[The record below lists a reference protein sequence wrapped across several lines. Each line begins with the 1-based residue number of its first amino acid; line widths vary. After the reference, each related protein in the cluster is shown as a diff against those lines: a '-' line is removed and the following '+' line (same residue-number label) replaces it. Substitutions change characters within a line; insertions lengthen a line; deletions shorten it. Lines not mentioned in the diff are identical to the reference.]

1 MDYRAT
7 AGAGAA
13 IVTSWVRSLVKMKWL
28 HYTGG
33 GATRMKPLK
42 CREFPTFFRGV
53 TRQQVIFKTFLTLC
67 HASIICLLINDALTR
82 KRESWRRC
90 TALLL
95 THSPPS
101 PTPHLSIPL
110 SHIHYQ
116 LPPSPFILHSPRVDS
131 FVFFFCF
138 AKYDTVRNR
147 SLFRQD
153 SIVLRNCKI
162 SENTKKS
169 VSSCFAKLQNNVSFR
184 IFIYFLSNFVPSLW
198 VSYLVFEFRTSSRVL
213 YLLFEFRTYYSSCV
227 PFCRHK
233 CPVSSL
239 KD

>member
-67 HASIICLLINDALTR
+67 HASIICLRVNDALTR

-95 THSPPS
+95 THIPPS

-131 FVFFFCF
+131 FVFFFVSRNTILYETGHCF
-138 AKYDTVRNR
+138 AKIRSFCETVKYPKIRKKV
-147 SLFRQD
+147 FRVV
-153 SIVLRNCKI
+153 SRNCKTMFHFVF
-162 SENTKKS
+162 SY
-169 VSSCFAKLQNNVSFR
+169 
-184 IFIYFLSNFVPSLW
+184 IFFQI
-198 VSYLVFEFRTSSRVL
+198 L
-213 YLLFEFRTYYSSCV
+213 YLLFEFRTLYSSFV
-227 PFCRHK
+227 PLVEFCTFYSSFVPIIQVVYLFAGINVPSRH
-233 CPVSSL
+233 
-239 KD
+239 